1 MVTVHNFS
9 YGMVNPAVAY
19 AVSCLGAVLGLR
31 CVTLSRAHRGRAK
44 ARWLAM
50 AAVSFGA
57 IGIWTMHFIAMLGFS
72 VPGEEIRYNV
82 PVTVCSMLLA
92 IVVVGVGLFIIG
104 YSSVDAL
111 FGGWSRLAAGGT
123 IIGLGAAAMHYV
135 GMAGMS
141 MMASMSY
148 SLPLVLL
155 SLVIAIVAGTTA
167 LWIGTWVRG
176 VTATVGASLV
186 MGAAVCGMH
195 YTAMAA
201 LRVNGGMPNMAVSA
215 VDGAGTVPGA
225 SASDFLIPVL
235 LVIGLAT
242 FLLTLA
248 ISMSP
253 SEDEIRADAEL
264 QRRVDQLARRGLAPQ
279 AAIASRYAGT
289 PSTRGRRSRA

>member
-1 MVTVHNFS
+1 MVTVHDFS

-19 AVSCLGAVLGLR
+19 AVSCLGSFLGLR
-31 CVTLSRAHRGRAK
+31 CVTLSRAHQGRAK
-44 ARWLAM
+44 ARWLTM
-50 AAVSFGA
+50 AAVSIGA

-72 VPGEEIRYNV
+72 VPGEPIRYNV
-82 PVTVCSMLLA
+82 PVTAGSMLLA
-92 IVVVGVGLFIIG
+92 IAVAGVGLFIVG
-104 YSSVDAL
+104 YSGGDAL
-111 FGGWSRLAAGGT
+111 PGGWSRLTAGGT
-123 IIGLGAAAMHYV
+123 IIGLGVAAMHYV

-141 MMASMSY
+141 MTGSMSY

-155 SLVIAIVAGTTA
+155 SLAIAVVAGTMA

-186 MGAAVCGMH
+186 MGAAVCGTH

-201 LRVNGGMPNMAVSA
+201 LRVSGGMPGMGVSA

-225 SASDFLIPVL
+225 SASDFIIPVL

-264 QRRVDQLARRGLAPQ
+264 QRRIDQLTRRASSR
-279 AAIASRYAGT
+279 AATASRYAGT
-289 PSTRGRRSRA
+289 PSTRARRSRA